1 MLIASLPTSSPY
13 FSLLSPPVPD
23 VSISNVTVADE
34 GGMLVLV
41 CNATNT
47 PNAPGNL
54 NFSWYFDNRLV
65 EDGGLAGRASI
76 VSTQEDSQ
84 HRAMSTFTLNNVMRM
99 TSSVDGD
106 GGTYRCEVTNR
117 LSPRDAQPASTNITV
132 RCKWV
137 WHTRDKLLHC
147 TWPS

>member
-1 MLIASLPTSSPY
+1 M
-13 FSLLSPPVPD
+13 
-23 VSISNVTVADE
+23 VADE

-47 PNAPGNL
+47 PNAPSNL

-76 VSTQEDSQ
+76 VSTLEDSQ
-84 HRAMSTFTLNNVMRM
+84 HSAMSTFTLNNVMRM
-99 TSSVDGD
+99 TSSVEGD
-106 GGTYRCEVTNR
+106 GGTYLCEVTNR
-117 LSPRDAQPASTNITV
+117 LSRDAQPASTNITV

-147 TWPS
+147 T